1 MSVSILATAD
11 NLLAVQNAI
20 MKLASGQR
28 KVRFEHTTATGE
40 KSSVEYSNVSL
51 PELRALEQQMQGS
64 LNPTPLMQG
73 VDVEIDF
80 G

>member
-1 MSVSILATAD
+1 MSILATAE

-28 KVRFEHTTATGE
+28 KVRLEHTTPTGD
-40 KSSVEYSNVSL
+40 KHSVEYSNVSL
-51 PELRALEQQMQGS
+51 PELRALEVQMQQT
-64 LNPTPLMQG
+64 LNPTPLMQC

>member
-1 MSVSILATAD
+1 MSISILATAD
-11 NLLAVQNAI
+11 NLLAVHNAI

-28 KVRFEHTTATGE
+28 KVRFEHTNAVGE
-40 KSSVEYSNVSL
+40 KNSVEYSNVSL
-51 PELRALEQQMQGS
+51 PELRALEQQMQES